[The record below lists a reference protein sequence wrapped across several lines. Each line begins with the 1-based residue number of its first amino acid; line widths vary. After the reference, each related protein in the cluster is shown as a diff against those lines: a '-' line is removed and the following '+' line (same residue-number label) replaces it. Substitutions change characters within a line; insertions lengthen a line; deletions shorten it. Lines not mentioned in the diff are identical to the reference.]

1 MTDDAYLTL
10 PIDVES
16 ATGLARQGLRMSL
29 LDTDDAAAF
38 ASWLGAVGRG
48 FQDGRATPE
57 VVEARRV
64 TAGQRR
70 NSGVW
75 DETLLDP
82 ATPVATVAG
91 WPSQLSVPG
100 HLSLGAWAVSA
111 VTVSPTHRRRG
122 VAGALIE
129 AELRTA
135 QALGLPVVAL
145 TVSEATI
152 YSRWGFA
159 PAAMAAD
166 WTIDTSRV
174 TWTGPMVPGRV
185 QFVEADRLVTEGAE
199 LVERVRLATPG
210 QMSFDGVLWERLIG
224 RGVGLEEQAKS
235 LRFIRYA
242 DEHGVPQGFAVYK
255 VLEETRTTVARAVVE
270 LHYLVSATDDAYAAL
285 WRFLIELDLVGEI
298 RAPLRSIDEPV
309 YWQVDDARAVVKHD
323 EREHLW
329 IRILDVPAM
338 LTGRR
343 YHTPGHFVL
352 DVSDPLMYAAGRFL
366 LTVQADGT
374 AVVSELEG
382 DIPGDTAAV
391 ALTVN
396 ELGSIY
402 LGGVSASTLFRAG
415 RIQELTPGA
424 AAVLDRTFHAAT
436 TPWLSIWF

>member
-1 MTDDAYLTL
+1 MTDNPYLDL

-16 ATGLARQGLRMSL
+16 ATGLSRQGLRMSL
-29 LDTDDAAAF
+29 LDHDDAPAF
-38 ASWLGAVGRG
+38 AAWFGAVGRG
-48 FQDGRATPE
+48 FQGSRATDE

-64 TAGQRR
+64 SAGDRR
-70 NSGVW
+70 NTGVW
-75 DETLLDP
+75 DDTLVDA

-91 WPSQLSVPG
+91 WPCELTVPG
-100 HLSLGAWAVSA
+100 HGSVGAWAISA

-122 VAGALIE
+122 VAGALLE
-129 AELRTA
+129 AELRTTS
-135 QALGLPVVAL
+135 ALGLPVAAL

-159 PAAMAAD
+159 PAAMSAD
-166 WTIDTSRV
+166 WVIDTTRV

-185 QFVEADRLVTEGAE
+185 QFVEADRLITEGAE

-210 QMSFDGVLWERLIG
+210 QVSFDGALWERLLAY
-224 RGVGLEEQAKS
+224 GVGFDEQAKS
-235 LRFIRYA
+235 LRFLRYD

-255 VLEETRTTVARAVVE
+255 VLEETRTTVAQAVVE

-298 RAPLRSIDEPV
+298 RAALRSVDEPV
-309 YWQVDDARAVVKHD
+309 YWQVDDPRAVVKHD

-329 IRILDVPAM
+329 IRILDVPTV

-343 YHTPGHFVL
+343 YHAPGHFVL

-382 DIPGDTAAV
+382 DIPDDADDGSPAEAEHELLADG
-391 ALTVN
+391 ALVRP
-396 ELGSIY
+396 EAPGERLAHHRHERRGS
-402 LGGVSASTLFRAG
+402 
-415 RIQELTPGA
+415 
-424 AAVLDRTFHAAT
+424 
-436 TPWLSIWF
+436 